1 MIEAPGYRRLFSG
14 AFAALL
20 PSKEKPV
27 MKFKISL
34 VSFLLLVFPAYWVNG
49 EGSLGGLQWDTTL
62 PSLPDKHGF
71 AGAFSGVSNG
81 RLLVAGGANFPDA
94 PPWEDGNKVWHDRIF
109 SLDLSGGEG
118 REKSW
123 VVAGKLPAPL
133 AYGGSVSFANRVI
146 FIGGDDGAK
155 ASNRVFSYAWDEKL
169 SELEEYPALP
179 SACTNLC
186 AAVVKK
192 GDGAVIYVASG
203 LSQLESQSGQALK
216 TFWSLE
222 LGPEGRPDPKSGWK
236 VLEPWPGPERFQ
248 AASGVIDDEFYL
260 FGGLRLQE
268 GRLGS
273 RVFPPLKDAYVYSS
287 SEGKWKQIKDMPG
300 GRAAAPSPALRIGEA
315 HLLLV
320 GGGDSEA
327 LEWLKNNPGKTNEHH
342 PGWTLEC
349 ISYNKV
355 VDRWAPFGTFPT
367 FPGDKVDT
375 SRVTVN
381 TVEYGG
387 RWFIPTG
394 EARPGVRSPRVLSV
408 KAVHSG
414 DFTRLDFG
422 VLAIYLLLLVGI
434 GWHLSRRGK
443 TTGDYFLA
451 GGRIPWWAAGL
462 SVFATGLSS
471 LTFTGIP
478 ALAFKTDFAYYVGVL
493 TIPLVAPLIVFFF
506 MPAFRRAKITTVYEY
521 LEKRFN
527 LAVRLFASVSFILF
541 QLGRMT
547 IVLYLPALALEAV
560 TGVDI
565 YTCVVLMVILAT
577 AYTYLGGIEAV
588 IWTDV
593 LQAVVLVGGAII
605 AIFVIAS
612 SVEGGF
618 GGIYSEAL
626 TAGKLATANFDWGPE
641 SFTREVFW
649 VILLG
654 GIFQQIA
661 TYGSDQAVV
670 QRYLTTSDEKSAA
683 KGIWANA
690 FLAIPIPA
698 LLFFVGA
705 GLFVYYQQH
714 PADLSP
720 ELKNDQIFPLFI
732 VQALPPGI
740 TGLLIAGVLAASMST
755 LDSSMNS
762 VSAVFVTDF
771 YRRFR
776 PNLPEERYLRA
787 ARLATLVLGMLALCA
802 GLVLAAFHES
812 GNSMIR
818 SMFDEYLK
826 FLGLIL
832 GPLGGI
838 VCLAIFTRR
847 SNSMGVLT
855 GAIVAVVTLLL
866 VKYLTDI
873 SHLLYIVL
881 GVVTC
886 FCVGYLAS
894 VATGGSDSGGT
905 ERTEVV

>member
-1 MIEAPGYRRLFSG
+1 
-14 AFAALL
+14 
-20 PSKEKPV
+20 
-27 MKFKISL
+27 
-34 VSFLLLVFPAYWVNG
+34 
-49 EGSLGGLQWDTTL
+49 
-62 PSLPDKHGF
+62 
-71 AGAFSGVSNG
+71 
-81 RLLVAGGANFPDA
+81 
-94 PPWEDGNKVWHDRIF
+94 
-109 SLDLSGGEG
+109 
-118 REKSW
+118 
-123 VVAGKLPAPL
+123 
-133 AYGGSVSFANRVI
+133 
-146 FIGGDDGAK
+146 
-155 ASNRVFSYAWDEKL
+155 
-169 SELEEYPALP
+169 
-179 SACTNLC
+179 
-186 AAVVKK
+186 
-192 GDGAVIYVASG
+192 
-203 LSQLESQSGQALK
+203 
-216 TFWSLE
+216 
-222 LGPEGRPDPKSGWK
+222 
-236 VLEPWPGPERFQ
+236 
-248 AASGVIDDEFYL
+248 
-260 FGGLRLQE
+260 
-268 GRLGS
+268 
-273 RVFPPLKDAYVYSS
+273 
-287 SEGKWKQIKDMPG
+287 MPG
-300 GRAAAPSPALRIGEA
+300 GRAAVPSPALRIGEA

-320 GGGDSEA
+320 GGGDAEA

-355 VDRWAPFGTFPT
+355 VDRWAPFGKFPT
-367 FPGDKVDT
+367 FPADKMDT

-547 IVLYLPALALEAV
+547 IVLYLPALALKAV

-605 AIFVIAS
+605 AIFVIAG

-626 TAGKLATANFDWGPE
+626 TAGKLATANFDWGPD

-670 QRYLTTSDEKSAA
+670 QRYLTTKDTKAAA
-683 KGIWANA
+683 KSIWANGIMA
-690 FLAIPIPA
+690 ALGS
-698 LLFFVGA
+698 LLFFFIGT
-705 GLFVYYQQH
+705 GLYAFYH
-714 PADLSP
+714 TNPAQLDP
-720 ELKNDQIFPLFI
+720 TIQNDQVFPLFI
-732 VQALPPGI
+732 GTELPVGLAGLIVAGI
-740 TGLLIAGVLAASMST
+740 FAAAQST
-755 LDSSMNS
+755 VSTSMNS
-762 VSAVFVTDF
+762 TATTIVTDF
-771 YRRFR
+771 LR
-776 PNLPEERYLRA
+776 PFNRCSSEAGYLKA
-787 ARLATLVLGMLALCA
+787 ARGLTLV
-802 GLVLAAFHES
+802 
-812 GNSMIR
+812 
-818 SMFDEYLK
+818 
-826 FLGLIL
+826 
-832 GPLGGI
+832 
-838 VCLAIFTRR
+838 
-847 SNSMGVLT
+847 MGVLGTLAGLLFISPEIRSLMSEYFKVIGMFMGALGGLFLLGIATTKANAT
-855 GAIVAVVTLLL
+855 GAFVGLFAGVGLMVWIWQSTDTNGFLYSTIGLL
-866 VKYLTDI
+866 
-873 SHLLYIVL
+873 
-881 GVVTC
+881 TC
-886 FCVGYLAS
+886 LIVGYAVS
-894 VATGGSDSGGT
+894 VFLPGPQKNLENLTLHTQSK
-905 ERTEVV
+905 ERGQAAL